1 MKIQKNISHLMVS
14 EKTSIF
20 EAIKKISNNDVGA
33 LIVAKNKYFLGYLQ
47 EGDLKRALLINN
59 VSPSS
64 HIDKIMNK
72 EALVNDIST
81 PIKLSSYKVLIVNCS
96 TGEFILFFFFVKKSH
111 FQTFASQYSQKV
123 IYPSYTT

>member
-1 MKIQKNISHLMVS
+1 MKIQKNISHLIIS
-14 EKTSIF
+14 EKTKIF
-20 EAIKKISNNDVGA
+20 EAIKKISNNDIGA

-72 EALVNDIST
+72 SPFIVDDEISDKEK
-81 PIKLSSYKVLIVNCS
+81 IKKNK
-96 TGEFILFFFFVKKSH
+96 VKKK
-111 FQTFASQYSQKV
+111 T
-123 IYPSYTT
+123 

>member
-72 EALVNDIST
+72 SPFIIDHEISDKEKIKK
-81 PIKLSSYKVLIVNCS
+81 IKLKKRLRAPILDKNKIVK
-96 TGEFILFFFFVKKSH
+96 GVEIK
-111 FQTFASQYSQKV
+111 Y
-123 IYPSYTT
+123 

>member
-1 MKIQKNISHLMVS
+1 MKIQKNISHLIVS

-33 LIVAKNKYFLGYLQ
+33 LIVAKKKYFLGYLQ

-59 VSPSS
+59 ASPSS

-72 EALVNDIST
+72 SPFIIDHEISD
-81 PIKLSSYKVLIVNCS
+81 KENKENK
-96 TGEFILFFFFVKKSH
+96 VKKRLR
-111 FQTFASQYSQKV
+111 APILDKNKIV
-123 IYPSYTT
+123 KGIIYHSKNEWKLNIKKNNTKKF

>member
-14 EKTSIF
+14 KTSIL
-20 EAIKKISNNDVGA
+20 EAQKISNNDVGA

-47 EGDLKRALLINN
+47 EGDLEAVLINN

-72 EALVNDIST
+72 SPFIIDHEISD
-81 PIKLSSYKVLIVNCS
+81 KEK
-96 TGEFILFFFFVKKSH
+96 
-111 FQTFASQYSQKV
+111 
-123 IYPSYTT
+123 